1 MDTPDQLKKPTKAL
15 VRLDHQTLRSLL
27 LEILLSR
34 TQTEASAAIG
44 ITQPT
49 LHHWLA
55 GTPRHRPSLRKLR
68 IVAQRLHVDVEY
80 LLRLTGRG
88 TK

>member
-1 MDTPDQLKKPTKAL
+1 MNTPGQPERSTKSL

-27 LEILLSR
+27 LELLLSR
-34 TQTEASAAIG
+34 TQVEASAAIG

-49 LHHWLA
+49 MHHWLA

-68 IVAQRLHVDVEY
+68 VVAQRLHVDVEY
-80 LLRLTGRG
+80 MLRLTGRG